1 MKKIL
6 VLVLFSVLVSYA
18 QSSTPDSTKSS
29 STSQGVQHQQPSK
42 WYYGGTVGFNFWG
55 DYFYLSVNPLVG
67 YQVSPK
73 FSVGGKLQY
82 AYINDKRYDPL
93 ELTSNNYGASI
104 FTRYR
109 PIYQIY
115 LHAEFAYA
123 SYENYN
129 LLYNPI
135 TRQYSSGDS
144 ERNWVPFLLLG
155 GGFVQRIG
163 PNASV
168 YAEVLFDVIQDEN
181 SPYEDWDPIISI
193 GAGVGF

>member
-1 MKKIL
+1 VKTTIL
-6 VLVLFSVLVSYA
+6 LVLFIGLVSYA
-18 QSSTPDSTKSS
+18 QTNDPDSTKP
-29 STSQGVQHQQPSK
+29 SQPPQEVQQSQPSK

-82 AYINDKRYDPL
+82 AYINDQRYDPL
-93 ELTSNNYGASI
+93 ELTSHNYGASI

-123 SYENYN
+123 SYENYTI
-129 LLYNPI
+129 YVNPY
-135 TRQYSSGDS
+135 RAES

-155 GGFVQRIG
+155 GGFVQHIG

>member
-6 VLVLFSVLVSYA
+6 LLVLLTGLVSYG
-18 QSSTPDSTKSS
+18 QTNDPDSTKP
-29 STSQGVQHQQPSK
+29 SQPPQEVQQSQPSK

-82 AYINDKRYDPL
+82 AYINDSRYDPL
-93 ELTSNNYGASI
+93 ELTSHNYGASI
-104 FTRYR
+104 FSRFR
-109 PIYQIY
+109 PIKQIY
-115 LHAEFAYA
+115 FHAELAYA
-123 SYENYN
+123 SYEDYTIYDP
-129 LLYNPI
+129 LVGEPYAE
-135 TRQYSSGDS
+135 S

-155 GGFVQRIG
+155 GGLVQQIG

-168 YAEVLFDVIQDEN
+168 YVEVLFDVIQDEN
-181 SPYEDWDPIISI
+181 SPYEEWDPIISV

>member
-1 MKKIL
+1 MKKVI

-18 QSSTPDSTKSS
+18 QSSTPDSTKPS

-82 AYINDKRYDPL
+82 AYINDSRYDPL
-93 ELTSNNYGASI
+93 ELTSHNYGAGI
-104 FTRYR
+104 FARYR

-115 LHAEFAYA
+115 LHAEFDYA
-123 SYENYN
+123 SYEDHYRDR
-129 LLYNPI
+129 I
-135 TRQYSSGDS
+135 TNEVVSK
-144 ERNWVPFLLLG
+144 RNWVPFLLLG
-155 GGFVQRIG
+155 GGYVQRVG

-168 YAEVLFDVIQDEN
+168 YVEVLFDVIQDEN
-181 SPYEDWDPIISI
+181 SPYENWDPIISI

>member
-1 MKKIL
+1 MKKVI

-18 QSSTPDSTKSS
+18 QSSTPDSTKPS
-29 STSQGVQHQQPSK
+29 STSQGVQNQQPSK

-82 AYINDKRYDPL
+82 AYINDQRYDPL

-123 SYENYN
+123 SYENYTIFTPLN
-129 LLYNPI
+129 GAPYAE
-135 TRQYSSGDS
+135 S
-144 ERNWVPFLLLG
+144 ERSWVPFLLLG
-155 GGFVQRIG
+155 GGLVQRIG

-168 YAEVLFDVIQDEN
+168 YAEVLFDVIQDDN
-181 SPYEDWDPIISI
+181 SPYENWDPIISV